1 MFSGA
6 RLIEHGDGEDL
17 AEQVIVL
24 AQSEVAYLLNLT
36 PDDVRRNRSHHR
48 VTPLRSQ
55 GSMMLFRSGDCVRG
69 SVTHV
74 PIRLQGPAD
83 RHRRTQ
89 ARTRA
94 CTHIN
99 TEIQRLSDAL
109 TRADWFAFASLD
121 PILYPPDRHLA

>member
-6 RLIEHGDGEDL
+6 RLIKHGDGEDL
-17 AEQVIVL
+17 TEQVIVL
-24 AQSEVAYLLNLT
+24 AQSEVACLAPL
-36 PDDVRRNRSHHR
+36 DVRRNRSHHR

-55 GSMMLFRSGDCVRG
+55 GSMMLFRIGDCARG

-74 PIRLQGPAD
+74 RIRLQGRAD
-83 RHRRTQ
+83 THRRTR
-89 ARTRA
+89 AR
-94 CTHIN
+94 THIN

-121 PILYPPDRHLA
+121 PILYTPDRHLA